1 MIPASKAW
9 FWNCRA
15 DPAGSGRG
23 WWWGMESGC
32 NGVGPAHSWSLIDP
46 SSSSDN
52 LSGCC
57 MEGGLEGGWEAQEEA
72 GVELKER
79 RGKKADFGGFL
90 AEQAEANSY
99 LDGRRGNSLCFG
111 RVLLHC
117 VHLLRSLQPRCPPYP
132 ASSLLPA
139 CLPAMPPASL
149 SSLQE
154 LPSPHSL

>member
-46 SSSSDN
+46 SSSSDT

-57 MEGGLEGGWEAQEEA
+57 MEGGLEGGWVGPGGGWGGAEGEEREE
-72 GVELKER
+72 G
-79 RGKKADFGGFL
+79 
-90 AEQAEANSY
+90 
-99 LDGRRGNSLCFG
+99 
-111 RVLLHC
+111 
-117 VHLLRSLQPRCPPYP
+117 
-132 ASSLLPA
+132 
-139 CLPAMPPASL
+139 
-149 SSLQE
+149 
-154 LPSPHSL
+154 